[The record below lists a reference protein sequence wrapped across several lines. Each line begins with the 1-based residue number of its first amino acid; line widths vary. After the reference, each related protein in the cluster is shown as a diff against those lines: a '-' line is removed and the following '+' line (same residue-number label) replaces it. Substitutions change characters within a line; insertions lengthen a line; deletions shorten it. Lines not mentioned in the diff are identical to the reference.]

1 MTVLVAGPQVPS
13 MKFPK
18 SGTNGRPDAVTS
30 NRPCNIREDGGKCAE
45 SARQIY
51 WLLAMTDSCL
61 VGCGQAAVGVPAPAA
76 AAFAGLAKS
85 ALYTIRSRCVP
96 VLGSDYR
103 RLWLTSRTSLAELA
117 DEFPSRVAAP
127 R

>member
-30 NRPCNIREDGGKCAE
+30 NRPCNIREDEGKCAE

-51 WLLAMTDSCL
+51 WLLAMTDSNKSVVVRL
-61 VGCGQAAVGVPAPAA
+61 LS
-76 AAFAGLAKS
+76 AFQ
-85 ALYTIRSRCVP
+85 
-96 VLGSDYR
+96 R
-103 RLWLTSRTSLAELA
+103 RQRP
-117 DEFPSRVAAP
+117 PSQD
-127 R
+127 